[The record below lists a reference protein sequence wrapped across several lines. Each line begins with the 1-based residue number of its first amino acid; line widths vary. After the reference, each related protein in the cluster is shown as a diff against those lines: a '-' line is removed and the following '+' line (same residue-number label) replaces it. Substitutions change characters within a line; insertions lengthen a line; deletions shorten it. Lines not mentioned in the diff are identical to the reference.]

1 MNTKYDR
8 KDIYNVKKNFY
19 QINAVLPEKCVST
32 TILISTTVINID
44 NKKYLLNTRLRIN
57 EIIIEKRLL

>member
-8 KDIYNVKKNFY
+8 KDIYNVTFFFY
-19 QINAVLPEKCVST
+19 QINAVLPEKCVSK